1 MNALLI
7 FLVIVILVTAVLVY
21 LYFNKMGP
29 WKKGASPAP
38 APGPAPGPAL
48 PSITDFSVDRTLSPP
63 KTDTYTIEPYT
74 IEGYTAADLLSLSK
88 NVTFTLTWKNGLG
101 FTEAGVNKIEV
112 YHGVMGS
119 GTTTGNPSGGWKL
132 RETIKATSTDDTTS
146 TDVTPPPS
154 NPPLG
159 LNNFDTVSVEISG
172 NGNYSFAGTNFFKIV
187 AYYGDDNIELHND
200 SNLYIKASASD
211 KTNYGIVISGDELV
225 GTTELLTPET
235 ITYEPRLDSSKGQSF
250 KSEIANQT
258 YDFYYYP
265 KDPNVSPGTEPYK
278 FFYNVRLVPVDS
290 SGIRFKLENVERE
303 KYFNIETRDFD
314 QEKFSG
320 GSVVEIAE
328 SLETDT
334 RGHDKVIMLKA
345 EIDGEDK
352 YYFGYRFR
360 ALNDPNITTA
370 DEFFRRNIYIKKHE
384 ENST

>member
-29 WKKGASPAP
+29 WKKEKSPAP

-258 YDFYYYP
+258 YDFYYYESTGINYAP
-265 KDPNVSPGTEPYK
+265 TKLFS
-278 FFYNVRLVPVDS
+278 NVRLVPIGEE
-290 SGIRFKLENVERE
+290 GIEFKLESGGKYLDVE
-303 KYFNIETRDFD
+303 KLDFD
-314 QEKFSG
+314 KNEFSG
-320 GSVVEIAE
+320 GSVVKIAE

-334 RGHDKVIMLKA
+334 RGHEKVIMLKA
-345 EIDGEDK
+345 NINGEDK
-352 YYFGYRFR
+352 YLFGSIFKT
-360 ALNDPNITTA
+360 LNDLTISSQ
-370 DEFFRRNIYIKKHE
+370 DEFFRRNIYIKKHV

>member
-29 WKKGASPAP
+29 WKKEKSPAP
-38 APGPAPGPAL
+38 APAPSTQL
-48 PSITDFSVDRTLSPP
+48 PSITDFSVDRTLSPD
-63 KTDTYTIEPYT
+63 KGETYTIEPYT
-74 IEGYTAADLLSLSK
+74 IEGYTDLEFKKLSK
-88 NVTFTLTWKNGLG
+88 NVTFTLTWTNGVG
-101 FTEAGVNKIEV
+101 FTEVKVHTIKV
-112 YHGVMGS
+112 YHGVMS
-119 GTTTGNPSGGWKL
+119 GTEFTNTGESNDWVL
-132 RETIKATSTDDTTS
+132 RETIDANSTGY
-146 TDVTPPPS
+146 TDP
-154 NPPLG
+154 
-159 LNNFDTVSVEISG
+159 LNNFATVTVKISG
-172 NGNYSFAGTNFFKIV
+172 LDSDDAYSFEGRNFFKVV
-187 AYYGDDNIELHND
+187 AYYLDPADNKDSPVLLHND
-200 SNLYIKASASD
+200 YDYYYVNANTVNEK
-211 KTNYGIVISGDELV
+211 YGIVISGDELV